1 MASPEVWTVR
11 RAIAA
16 GETLRPRPAPIDAA
30 APATN
35 GAPPA
40 PAPAGVVVALVCGRE
55 RAEAVYCKRTRETVR
70 RARVRVE
77 DDTAGGLRRP
87 VARAGGRRRRCAR
100 AIVDPARAPRR
111 ARPFREKTP
120 SIGAARWENTT
131 LQCRMLA
138 PPGTEPDRGPTPK
151 FLPPKPASPSAFLQ
165 AWATS

>member
-1 MASPEVWTVR
+1 MAPPPFDVAPSTSRMASPEVWTVR

-77 DDTAGGLRRP
+77 DDTAGGLRVVLWRAHADAD
-87 VARAGGRRRRCAR
+87 VGARARS
-100 AIVDPARAPRR
+100 IDPARAPRR
-111 ARPFREKTP
+111 SATLPRKTP
-120 SIGAARWENTT
+120 SIGAARGEKHD
-131 LQCRMLA
+131 
-138 PPGTEPDRGPTPK
+138 PPV
-151 FLPPKPASPSAFLQ
+151 
-165 AWATS
+165 

>member
-77 DDTAGGLRRP
+77 DDTAGGLRVVLWRAHADAD
-87 VARAGGRRRRCAR
+87 VGARARSMTPRAR
-100 AIVDPARAPRR
+100 LAE
-111 ARPFREKTP
+111 ARPFREKRHR
-120 SIGAARWENTT
+120 SARGEKHD
-131 LQCRMLA
+131 
-138 PPGTEPDRGPTPK
+138 PPV
-151 FLPPKPASPSAFLQ
+151 
-165 AWATS
+165 